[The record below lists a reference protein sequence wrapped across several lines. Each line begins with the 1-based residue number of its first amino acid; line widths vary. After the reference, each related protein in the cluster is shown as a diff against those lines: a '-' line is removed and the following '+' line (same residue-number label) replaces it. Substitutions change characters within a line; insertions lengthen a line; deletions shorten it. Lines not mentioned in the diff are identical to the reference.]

1 MSTMLRPVMV
11 GLIFLLV
18 MIPPARAVDQTIILR
33 LGNNSILA
41 INSAFETVIIGD
53 PQIVDTHSQSDRSV
67 TLEPLHIGATNLI
80 FVDSRNMVIANVRVF
95 VCSVVRSA
103 FREGSDCD

>member
-1 MSTMLRPVMV
+1 MTTMRRAVMV
-11 GLIFLLV
+11 GLIFLLAV
-18 MIPPARAVDQTIILR
+18 LPPARAVDQTVILK
-33 LGNNSILA
+33 LGNNSILVL
-41 INSAFETVIIGD
+41 NSAFETVIVGD
-53 PQIVDTHSQSDRSV
+53 PQIVDIHSQGNRSV
-67 TLEPLHIGATNLI
+67 ILKPLHIGASNII